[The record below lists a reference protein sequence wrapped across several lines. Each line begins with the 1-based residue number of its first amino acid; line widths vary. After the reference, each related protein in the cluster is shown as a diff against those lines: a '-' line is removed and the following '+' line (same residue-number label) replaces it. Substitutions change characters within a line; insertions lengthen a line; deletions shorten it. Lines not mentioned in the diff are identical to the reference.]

1 MPNPPQCVFLDTNVY
16 LIGMAYPESPEA
28 EILRWAG
35 FGQVEYQTGKASS
48 PVEVIVSEEIFEQI
62 RRVARRSP
70 KRSEGRL
77 RSKDWAGEI
86 LGHIW
91 QDFQLRYVFLDPK
104 ELSSL
109 EGSGVI
115 PREDAGI
122 YLTARE
128 GHAEC
133 FLSSNRELI
142 TILARKTGE
151 FECLTPREFV
161 EKYLR

>member
-16 LIGMAYPESPEA
+16 LIGMAFPESPEA
-28 EILRWAG
+28 EILRWVG
-35 FGQVEYQTGKASS
+35 FGQTEHPKGEESS
-48 PVEVIVSEEIFEQI
+48 SVEVIVSEEMFAQI
-62 RRVARRSP
+62 KSVAR
-70 KRSEGRL
+70 RL

-86 LGHIW
+86 LAHIW
-91 QDFQLRYVFLDPK
+91 QDMLLRYVFLDPE

-133 FLSSNRELI
+133 FISSNRELI
-142 TILARKTGE
+142 TVLARKTGE
-151 FECLTPREFV
+151 FECLSPREFV